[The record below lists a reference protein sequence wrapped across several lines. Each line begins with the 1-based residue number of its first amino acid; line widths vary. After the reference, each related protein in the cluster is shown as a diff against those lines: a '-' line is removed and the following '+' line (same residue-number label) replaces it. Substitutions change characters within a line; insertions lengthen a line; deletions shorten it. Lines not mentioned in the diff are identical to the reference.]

1 MIGEYE
7 IPKGSKLYF
16 GDRARKKRTLEN
28 RAANMLSDAGFEEIV
43 TPIFSYHQGDLR
55 DRSVIRFGDESNHA
69 VALRA
74 DSALE
79 VVRLILKRLGRSTA
93 QRKWFYI
100 QPVLHYPTRET
111 HQIGA
116 ESIDDKSLPEM
127 IALAAEL
134 LKAFEAEATLQVGS
148 IAVCRQVAELLDEP
162 IEALMGHQLHH
173 LLHAK
178 EPWVAPLARLSDPAD
193 LESVIAQVPESL
205 REPLARLGEHARAA
219 RWPKVALSPL
229 YYGQMSYYDDLYF
242 RFIRGNDLLAMGGDY
257 ESGEGRASGFALYTD
272 ALLN

>member
-16 GDRARKKRTLEN
+16 GDRARQKRALEN
-28 RAANMLSDAGFEEIV
+28 RAAELLSGAGFEEIL

-55 DRSVIRFGDESNHA
+55 DRQVIRFGDESNHA
-69 VALRA
+69 VSLRA
-74 DSALE
+74 DSSLE
-79 VVRLILKRLGRSTA
+79 VVRLILKRLGRATA

-116 ESIDDKSLPEM
+116 ESIDGESLPQM
-127 IALAAEL
+127 TALAARL
-134 LKAFEAEATLQVGS
+134 LKALEIEATLQVGS
-148 IAVCRQVAELLDEP
+148 ITVCEEVARLIGKP
-162 IEALMGHQLHH
+162 IEALLGNQLHH
-173 LLHAK
+173 LLESK

-193 LESVIAQVPESL
+193 LPAVIKKVPQSL
-205 REPLARLGEHARAA
+205 HAPLAKMGEVAQAA
-219 RWPKVALSPL
+219 NWPRVALSPL
-229 YYGQMSYYDDLYF
+229 YYGQMSYYDGLYF

-272 ALLN
+272 ALLD

>member
-16 GDRARKKRTLEN
+16 GASARQKRHIEN
-28 RAANMLSDAGFEEIV
+28 QSAEILSEAGFEEIV
-43 TPIFSYHQGDLR
+43 TPLFSYHQGDLR
-55 DRSVIRFGDESNHA
+55 DRKVIRFGDESNHA

-79 VVRLILKRLGRSTA
+79 VVRLILKRLGRSTD

-100 QPVLHYPTRET
+100 QPVLHYPTTET

-116 ESIDDKSLPEM
+116 ESIGSESLPEM
-127 IALAAEL
+127 IALSARL
-134 LKAFEAEATLQVGS
+134 LESFGAEATLQVGS
-148 IAVCRQVAELLDEP
+148 IAVCEEVSRLLGQP
-162 IEALMGHQLHH
+162 IEALFGHQLHH
-173 LLHAK
+173 LLDSK
-178 EPWVAPLARLSDPAD
+178 EPWVAPLARLSDLAELPG
-193 LESVIAQVPESL
+193 VIEKVPTSL
-205 REPLARLGEHARAA
+205 KVPLSKMGEIAKAA
-219 RWPKVALSPL
+219 NWPKVALSPL

-242 RFIRGNDLLAMGGDY
+242 RFIHGNHLLAMGGDY

>member
-7 IPKGSKLYF
+7 IPKGSRLYF
-16 GDRARKKRTLEN
+16 GDRARQKRAIEN
-28 RAANMLSDAGFEEIV
+28 RAAELLTQAGFEEIV
-43 TPIFSYHQGDLR
+43 TPIFSYHQADLH
-55 DRSVIRFGDESNHA
+55 DRRVIRFGDESNHS

-79 VVRLILKRLGRSTA
+79 VVRLILKRLGRSTP

-100 QPVLHYPTRET
+100 QPVLHYPTRELY
-111 HQIGA
+111 QIGA
-116 ESIDDKSLPEM
+116 ESIDGQSLPAM

-134 LKAFEAEATLQVGS
+134 LKALGVEATLQVGN
-148 IAVCRQVAELLDEP
+148 IAVCTMVAKLLDAP

-173 LLHAK
+173 LMESK

-193 LESVIAQVPESL
+193 LEGVIAQVPEVL
-205 REPLARLGEHARAA
+205 REPLENLGAVAA
-219 RWPKVALSPL
+219 AANWPKVALSPL
-229 YYGQMSYYDDLYF
+229 YYGQGSYYDDLYF
-242 RFIRGNDLLAMGGDY
+242 RFIRGNELLAMGGDY
-257 ESGEGRASGFALYTD
+257 ESGEGRASGFAIYTD